1 MSMLIN
7 WRTRLLLVI
16 ACTGVFACS
25 QQNQAS
31 APILYS
37 QYDVTEFEQAA
48 NNLFVL
54 QSVSVSEYAAS
65 LNTLLTAQK
74 ERQMV
79 SVKSINKS
87 ITFSPWL
94 TTALLSK
101 QVKGDLAE
109 QAKQD
114 AHMRRLKMRLLHQLH
129 IASPPYLHPQ
139 DQSRLQTDSLNAY
152 YESLQALH
160 NAHNILLSHAIEI
173 YEASD
178 DTQLFAYQM
187 RINDKRAYV
196 AYNFSFD
203 IHTMPLPF
211 GFMASTKVLMWQSDA
226 QGVDEFVTSTP
237 LMIRPLTAVIIIV
250 G

>member
-1 MSMLIN
+1 MLSY
-7 WRTRLLLVI
+7 WRTRLLLVL
-16 ACTGVFACS
+16 ACTGMFACS
-25 QQNQAS
+25 QHHQAS

-37 QYDVTEFEQAA
+37 QSDATEFEQAA

-54 QSVSVSEYAAS
+54 QSVSVNEYAAS
-65 LNTLLTAQK
+65 LNALLIKQK
-74 ERQMV
+74 KRQPAAP
-79 SVKSINKS
+79 KSANES

-94 TTALLSK
+94 ATVLLDK
-101 QVKGDLAE
+101 QATDEPAK

-114 AHMRRLKMRLLHQLH
+114 ALMRRLKMRLLHQLH
-129 IASPPYLHPQ
+129 IAMPPYLHPQ
-139 DQSRLQTDSLNAY
+139 SQTWLQKSPLKAY
-152 YESLQALH
+152 YESLQSLH
-160 NAHNILLSHAIEI
+160 NTHQVLRSTNIDI

-226 QGVDEFVTSTP
+226 QGIDQFVTSTA